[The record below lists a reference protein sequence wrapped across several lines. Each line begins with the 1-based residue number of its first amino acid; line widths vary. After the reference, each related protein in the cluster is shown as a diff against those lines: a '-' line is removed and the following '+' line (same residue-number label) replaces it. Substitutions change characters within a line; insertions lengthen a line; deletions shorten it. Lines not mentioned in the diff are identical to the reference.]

1 MSGAGLRGRV
11 RAGAVVGVLVVAL
24 TGCGGGAPLPVE
36 TVTPPSTAVATSVVA
51 PGVGDPSRLVIGSAG
66 VDAPVVTVGATGG
79 AMDVPDDIGTVGY
92 YSGSVPLGSPV
103 GVTVLAGHVN
113 DAAVGPGALARLSEV
128 RVGDVVSVAGAAGGR
143 VSRWVVDGVTVSGK
157 DELPAFPVVGP
168 RRLVVVTCGGE
179 LVRVDGGGSYADNV
193 VVWAS
198 PA

>member
-1 MSGAGLRGRV
+1 MTTKNLKAAIRGYTL
-11 RAGAVVGVLVVAL
+11 ADYL
-24 TGCGGGAPLPVE
+24 TMEAAQAEE
-36 TVTPPSTAVATSVVA
+36 TLADYLNGRDIATHATHYAAAHGWAYTPEVHAH
-51 PGVGDPSRLVIGSAG
+51 
-66 VDAPVVTVGATGG
+66 TVQAI
-79 AMDVPDDIGTVGY
+79 PDDIGTVGY

-157 DELPAFPVVGP
+157 GELPAFPVVGP

>member
-11 RAGAVVGVLVVAL
+11 WAGAVVGALVVAL
-24 TGCGGGAPLPVE
+24 AGCGGGAPLPVD
-36 TVTPPSTAVATSVVA
+36 TVAPPQEAAATAVAA
-51 PGVGDPSRLVIGSAG
+51 PGVGDPSWLVIGAAG

-79 AMDVPDDIGTVGY
+79 AMDVPADISTVGY

-179 LVRVDGGGSYADNV
+179 LVRVNGGGSYADNV